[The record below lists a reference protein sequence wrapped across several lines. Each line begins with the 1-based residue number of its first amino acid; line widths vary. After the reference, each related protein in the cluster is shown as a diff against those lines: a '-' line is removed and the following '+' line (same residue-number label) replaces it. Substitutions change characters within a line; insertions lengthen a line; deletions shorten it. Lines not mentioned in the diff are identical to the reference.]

1 MTRAKVTS
9 KGQITLPK
17 RVRVRLGLA
26 AGDEVEFVEDGGEFR
41 LRRHVGE
48 SPVAPY
54 RGHLSHLLGE
64 SRTRSSR
71 SCGAVL
77 DHRP

>member
-1 MTRAKVTS
+1 MTKAKLTS

-26 AGDEVEFVEDGGEFR
+26 MGDVVEFVEDGGEFR

-48 SPVAPY
+48 SPFAPY
-54 RGHLSHLLGE
+54 RGHLSRLRGE
-64 SRTRSSR
+64 SPDAIVEELR
-71 SCGAVL
+71 G
-77 DHRP
+77 RP